1 MPCAFGTEMSITR
14 RRARGRPCRVDRR
27 VHERFLR
34 RLEAF
39 GAGQLPP
46 GEVDRHQI
54 VGLRVAQRDAARR
67 DEERVRVAD
76 ARRDVAAR
84 RRDQAAVPGEAA
96 EARDVAGQRHTAL
109 PYAAASPGSA
119 APRRATAISAA
130 TRIASRRF
138 LWSATFLPAMSKAVP
153 CPVEVRMSGRPT
165 SSVTTV
171 PKPRSFTAMS
181 PWSW

>member
-1 MPCAFGTEMSITR
+1 MIR
-14 RRARGRPCRVDRR
+14 RPPRSTLFPYTTLFRSRGVDRR

-34 RLEAF
+34 RPVAL
-39 GAGQLPP
+39 GARQLPP
-46 GEVDRHQI
+46 GEVDGHQA
-54 VGLRVAQRDAARR
+54 VRLRVAQRDAARR

-76 ARRDVAAR
+76 ACREVAAR
-84 RRDQAAVPGEAA
+84 RGHQAAVPGEAA
-96 EARDVAGQRHTAL
+96 EARDVLRQRHAAL

-119 APRRATAISAA
+119 APRRCAAISAA

-138 LWSATFLPAMSKAVP
+138 RWSATFLPAMSKAVP